1 MTMSMAT
8 CVAIAT
14 YRYKMIV
21 GLYAGDHL
29 VSTGIILTATWLA
42 SIIPASIFLYVMVL
56 QPAYEPEYGIFLYNI
71 CIEVWPFAWGRQA
84 YTAFTIIEQYCI
96 PLLTIGI
103 VHSRILRF
111 ININRMNRKYAL
123 QLDRENKR
131 HRKTVR

>member
-21 GLYAGDHL
+21 GLYAADQL
-29 VSTGIILTATWLA
+29 VPPCIILAATWIG
-42 SIIPASIFLYVMVL
+42 SIIPASVFLYVMVL
-56 QPAYEPEYGIFLYNI
+56 HPAHEPQYGIFLYNI
-71 CIEVWPFAWGRQA
+71 CIEVWPITWGRQA

-96 PLLTIGI
+96 PILTIGI

-131 HRKTVR
+131 HKKTVR